1 MNSDYHDPNLIRVTS
16 EVLTDE
22 TDLVVEMKIMHAW
35 LLISALQLATRHPD
49 LSDYM
54 VTMLVTIANQFEE
67 AIIDLHPGAQ
77 RLIEMGWDSTFDV
90 PRGRNDER

>member
-1 MNSDYHDPNLIRVTS
+1 MNYYDPNLIRVTS

-22 TDLVVEMKIMHAW
+22 TDLIFEIKSAHAW
-35 LLISALQLATRHPD
+35 LLICSLQMTMRHPD
-49 LSDYM
+49 LSDY
-54 VTMLVTIANQFEE
+54 VVSMLVTIAKQFEE
-67 AIIDLHPGAQ
+67 AITDLHPEAQ